1 MSYPWVWMMHEA
13 LRLGLSADDFWRM
26 SARAVCLLIEER
38 ARCAGSGRAPGR
50 EAPKRSVSR
59 LNYLPRP

>member
-38 ARCAGSGRAPGR
+38 ARPPSC
-50 EAPKRSVSR
+50 
-59 LNYLPRP
+59 